1 MMRVIHSILRWRVR
15 GRRPP
20 ALRSAIT
27 MDPRRLLA
35 EEWANVERLITVTCR
50 RRGLD
55 EADGDEFASMVKV
68 KLFENDCEIVK
79 RFRGDCK
86 FSTYVNV
93 IVQRTFVDL
102 CVKRLGKWHPSAAA
116 ERMGAAG
123 LELERMVFRD
133 GCAPE
138 DAIVRVLARYA
149 GLDRR
154 CAEEML
160 SRIPHRQ
167 RRWSSVPIDSVADSL
182 HSDAAADV
190 LALSGDRRRISDRTA
205 AVVRE
210 YLRNLEETDRLL
222 LQLHFESDMQLAQ
235 IARVL
240 GIEQKPLYRR
250 RNQMLGELRAR
261 IESSRISAS
270 EVADLFGNLPED
282 SDFGLRRRD
291 VSPGEI
297 AVQTEMP

>member
-1 MMRVIHSILRWRVR
+1 
-15 GRRPP
+15 
-20 ALRSAIT
+20 

-35 EEWANVERLITVTCR
+35 DEWANVERLIAVTCR

-55 EADGDEFASMVKV
+55 EADADEFASMVKL

-86 FSTYVNV
+86 FTTYVNV

-102 CVKRLGKWHPSAAA
+102 CVKRLGKWRPSAAA

-123 LELERMVFRD
+123 IELERLVYRD
-133 GCAPE
+133 GCTPE
-138 DAIVRVLARYA
+138 DAIVRVIARHP
-149 GLDRR
+149 GTERP
-154 CAEEML
+154 CAEDML
-160 SRIPHRQ
+160 SRIPPRQ
-167 RRWSSVPIDSVADSL
+167 RRWSAVPIDSVSNSL
-182 HSDAAADV
+182 RSDASADN
-190 LALSGDRRRISDRTA
+190 LALTGDRRRISDRA
-205 AVVRE
+205 ASVVRD
-210 YLRNLEETDRLL
+210 YLKDLEEKDRLL
-222 LQLHFESDMQLAQ
+222 LQLHFESNMQLAQ

-240 GIEQKPLYRR
+240 GIDQKPLYRR

-261 IESSRISAS
+261 IESSRISAAD
-270 EVADLFGNLPED
+270 VADLFGNLPED

-291 VSPGEI
+291 VATAEI